1 MTKGN
6 DQGLSL
12 SEGERECSSK
22 PLSVKVRRRLRR
34 CASLDNYNPWYE
46 RLLEERRGLTAKNFV
61 KANMVCIKRV
71 YDVHVCVF
79 MWYTEAH
86 AITTPPCPPH
96 AAVCTQPETTSWG
109 AKTPLCGRR
118 GEGKAVP
125 GGGTQVSHNSLHTH
139 TVGLTGIEHVVN
151 MAHYVCLYVRMY
163 DVVPRSLCT
172 YVGQPSPA
180 ALAGTLPPTQRP
192 SVQLQLS
199 KAQLDRA
206 S

>member
-46 RLLEERRGLTAKNFV
+46 RLLEERRGLTAKDFV

-86 AITTPPCPPH
+86 AITTPPCPPPCSSVH
-96 AAVCTQPETTSWG
+96 ATQDN
-109 AKTPLCGRR
+109 LLGRKDPTLWQ
-118 GEGKAVP
+118 EG
-125 GGGTQVSHNSLHTH
+125 
-139 TVGLTGIEHVVN
+139 
-151 MAHYVCLYVRMY
+151 
-163 DVVPRSLCT
+163 
-172 YVGQPSPA
+172 
-180 ALAGTLPPTQRP
+180 
-192 SVQLQLS
+192 
-199 KAQLDRA
+199 
-206 S
+206 